1 MNQRNIL
8 LGNLNLTWGV
18 ILFLQVLFG
27 LAVSVFPP
35 LLSLIIIFCVAFVA
49 VIYHSPTIMAVFLL
63 LLVLPY
69 PFSFFQIGQADI
81 GLLEVGVFLAFI
93 SWAARG
99 MIRDKSLFVDIK
111 ELEIPILILL
121 GWAAFSVLW
130 TPYVARGLHGVLKIA
145 SSFSIYF
152 LTVNLIKDRPALERL
167 FVGWLLISVLFSI
180 LGMYQMFSLGIEK
193 SMDVAAVSE
202 GQLADL
208 GKTVRVTT
216 ILRTPNDLGFFLMLP
231 ITLLLVKIFQPS
243 DTEGPGKNSGFMR
256 FILACLL
263 IAEIMIIAVTFSRKS
278 WLSLGLIIAL
288 IGLMYKRILVFSAL
302 SAVFA
307 TMVLFIMDFGAFGE
321 LLKSRAMSF
330 LFPIEAAI
338 PERAVAWE
346 IGKELFYRSPIIGN
360 GLGSFFVLSSQFN
373 SPLNLPH
380 NFYIFLLTELGLVGL
395 SLFLIVAIVFSK
407 NLLEIKHGEYARLMA
422 TGLFACFCA
431 ILFQA
436 FFRTIALTDPVFWA
450 FMGLLSVFIRQ
461 YNPYYRKD
469 DKPATK
475 DKSLTPNQR

>member
-1 MNQRNIL
+1 
-8 LGNLNLTWGV
+8 
-18 ILFLQVLFG
+18 
-27 LAVSVFPP
+27 
-35 LLSLIIIFCVAFVA
+35 
-49 VIYHSPTIMAVFLL
+49 
-63 LLVLPY
+63 
-69 PFSFFQIGQADI
+69 
-81 GLLEVGVFLAFI
+81 
-93 SWAARG
+93 
-99 MIRDKSLFVDIK
+99 MIRDKSLSVDIK
-111 ELEIPILILL
+111 GLDIPILILL

-130 TPYVARGLHGVLKIA
+130 TPSMARGLHSVLKVA
-145 SSFSIYF
+145 SGFSVYF

-180 LGMYQMFSLGIEK
+180 LGMYQMLSLGIQK
-193 SMDVAAVSE
+193 SMAVAVSE
-202 GQLADL
+202 GELADL

-243 DTEGPGKNSGFMR
+243 DTEGPGKNSRFMR

-288 IGLMYKRILVFSAL
+288 IGLMYKRIFVFSAL
-302 SAVFA
+302 SVVFA
-307 TMVLFIMDFGAFGE
+307 TMVFFIMDFGAFGE

-346 IGKELFYRSPIIGN
+346 IGKQLFYRSPIIGN

-380 NFYIFLLTELGLVGL
+380 NFYIFLLTELGFVGL

-407 NLLEIKHGEYARLMA
+407 NFLEIKHGEYARLMA

-469 DKPATK
+469 DKLATK